1 MNRVAAVLAFLVVV
15 ACAAPVRAQGAPA
28 DMAQWN
34 RLLATYYNPGHG
46 FDYRAL
52 KARDA
57 GALQAL
63 RQQLGRVNVAALSP
77 KQQLA
82 HWINVYNVNTVATI
96 VEGYPTESIRDL
108 STDPIIRLNVFKKER
123 IPVGNALLSLNDV
136 ENDKIRAAFKDPR
149 IHFAINCAAKSCPP
163 IRMEAFTGEKLDAQ
177 LDEQARSF
185 LNGPHG
191 ARFRKDGDTLV
202 ITTTK
207 IMDWFGDDFKAAGG
221 QAAFIRRYVPA
232 DKQRLIDQAKDVDL
246 EYDDY
251 DWALNDW
258 KR

>member
-1 MNRVAAVLAFLVVV
+1 MRKLLAATVALFLVGISN
-15 ACAAPVRAQGAPA
+15 AQPKPA
-28 DMAQWN
+28 DPVAQWN
-34 RLLATYYNPGHG
+34 RLLATYYNPGKG
-46 FDYRAL
+46 FDYKAL

-57 GALQAL
+57 AALQGV
-63 RQQLGRVNVAALSP
+63 RQQLGRVNVAALNP

-96 VEGYPTESIRDL
+96 VEGYPTDSIRDL

-123 IPVGNALLSLNDV
+123 VPVGDAKLSLNDV
-136 ENDKIRAAFKDPR
+136 ENEKIRDGFKDAR

-163 IRMEAFTGEKLDAQ
+163 IRQTAFTGDTLDAQ
-177 LDEQARSF
+177 LDQQAHAF

-191 ARFRKDGDTLV
+191 ARFKKDGDTLV
-202 ITTTK
+202 ITTTR
-207 IMDWFGDDFKAAGG
+207 IMDWFGDDFDKWAGG
-221 QAAFIRRYVPA
+221 KAAFIRKYVSA
-232 DKQRLIDQAKDVDL
+232 DKQRMIDQAKDIDF

-251 DWALNDW
+251 DWSLNDW